1 MSTRSGC
8 GYGRPPRSADIWVVP
23 TIVEQATDLV
33 VNRDYT
39 RAERLLRPHLAR
51 KQDDAAAAYLLGHA
65 LAQQGKPAQAV
76 FYLQRAARPG
86 APINAHVEYGV
97 ALFDAGKR
105 DEGVAQLER
114 TARAN
119 PEHAPA
125 HALLGKMLLR
135 GGLFVDAMESCLRA
149 LRLMPEQPE
158 VMSIYASCL
167 AGLGRVEQAVEWFRK
182 AAAARPEDIDLRGH
196 VCFALNAT
204 GATREEVFAEHRAY
218 GLLVQSQ
225 ATIPLLVPFDTD
237 PERPLRVGFLS
248 PDFRE
253 HPVARFI
260 EPVLRGLS
268 RDRFGIHIYDAGH
281 EHDGVT
287 ASLKRIGGT
296 WRDVASTTDAEL
308 ASLVREDKID
318 VLIDL
323 AGITGNTR
331 VGVMAWRAAPV
342 QMTYLGYPNTTGV
355 PGVDYRIVDEI
366 TDPAGAEAFATE
378 RLLRLPGCFLCFAVA
393 KKTPPPGS
401 ESGATQ
407 GTHITFGS
415 FNNPTKITDA
425 TLALW
430 RRVLERVPG
439 SRLALKGKG
448 LTDAKCRVAF
458 ERRIA
463 AAGLDLGRVEF
474 LRYTPTHAE
483 HLAAYARIDIALDT
497 FPYGGTTTTCE
508 ALGMG
513 VPVVTLA
520 GNTHA
525 SRVGTSLLT
534 AAGFP
539 GWSAADEQEYARIAA
554 HLASDRAGLAQLREE
569 LPSRLAAST
578 LCDQER
584 FVRNFEG
591 ALRGAWRATA
601 KQSRGVPT
609 IESLMKCQG
618 GSIAR

>member
-1 MSTRSGC
+1 MPS
-8 GYGRPPRSADIWVVP
+8 
-23 TIVEQATDLV
+23 IVEQATELV
-33 VNRDYT
+33 VSREYAK
-39 RAERLLRPHLAR
+39 AEGLLRPHLAR
-51 KQDDAAAAYLLGHA
+51 KQDDSAAAYLLGHA

-86 APINAHVEYGV
+86 APIDAHVEYGV

-105 DEGVAQLER
+105 DEGIAQIER

-149 LRLMPEQPE
+149 LHLMPEQPE

-182 AAAARPEDIDLRGH
+182 AASARPEDIDLRGH
-196 VCFALNAT
+196 VCFSLNAT
-204 GATREEVFAEHRAY
+204 GAPREEVFAEHQAY
-218 GLLVQSQ
+218 GRLVASQ
-225 ATIPLLVPFDTD
+225 AMTPLHVPFDAD
-237 PERPLRVGFLS
+237 PERPLRIGFLS

-260 EPVLRGLS
+260 EPVLRGLR
-268 RDRFGIHIYDAGH
+268 RDRFGVYLYDAGH

-287 ASLKRIGGT
+287 ESLKRIGGT

-308 ASLVREDKID
+308 AGIVRADKVD

-355 PGVDYRIVDEI
+355 PGVDYRIVDAM
-366 TDPAGAEAFATE
+366 TDPAGAEAFASE
-378 RLLRLPGCFLCFAVA
+378 RLLRLPGCFLCFEVG
-393 KKTPPPGS
+393 KKTQPPGS
-401 ESGATQ
+401 ESRATQ
-407 GTHITFGS
+407 ERATPITFGS

-430 RRVLERVPG
+430 RRVLEGVPG

-463 AAGLDLGRVEF
+463 AAGLDLRRVEF
-474 LRYTPTHAE
+474 MRYTPTHAE
-483 HLAAYARIDIALDT
+483 HLAAYAKIDIALDT
-497 FPYGGTTTTCE
+497 YPYGGTTTTCE
-508 ALGMG
+508 ALSMG

-520 GNTHA
+520 GDTHA
-525 SRVGTSLLT
+525 SRVGKSLLT
-534 AAGFP
+534 AAGYP
-539 GWSAADEQEYARIAA
+539 AWAAESEQEYTAIAA
-554 HLASDRAGLAQLREE
+554 RLAGDRDGLARVRAE
-569 LPSRLAAST
+569 LPSRLAASA
-578 LCDQER
+578 LCDAER
-584 FVRNFEG
+584 FVRGFEE
-591 ALRGAWRATA
+591 ALREVWREKARGAA
-601 KQSRGVPT
+601 GVPT
-609 IESLMKCQG
+609 LSSLMSFSG
-618 GSIAR
+618 GR